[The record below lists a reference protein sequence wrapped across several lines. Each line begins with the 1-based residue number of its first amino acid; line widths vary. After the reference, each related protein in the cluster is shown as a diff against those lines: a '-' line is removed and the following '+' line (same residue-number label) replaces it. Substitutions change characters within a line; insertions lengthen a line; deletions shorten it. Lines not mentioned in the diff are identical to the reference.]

1 MPAGKKLGC
10 GADRVLRHSL
20 VRRNMCCKRGAGRS
34 LIETTREIVCS
45 PCVCAS
51 SMASPAL
58 SVMWCVCV
66 WSCVRDREAER
77 VGGETERLKS
87 KRESTT

>member
-45 PCVCAS
+45 PCVCTS
-51 SMASPAL
+51 SIASPAL

-66 WSCVRDREAER
+66 CVCVVVCERQRGRE
-77 VGGETERLKS
+77 GGG
-87 KRESTT
+87 